1 MISLGI
7 ESTAHTFGVAILKD
21 TKVLSNVKDIYTTK
35 KGGMIPV
42 KVAEHHIDVCDK
54 VLNEAVEKAKIKLE
68 DIDIISFSI
77 SPGLGHSLRVG
88 AVVAR
93 TLALKLKKPLVGV
106 NHCIAHLEIGRMLSG
121 FKDPILLYA
130 SGANT
135 QVQRV
140 SMYTTRCSERWTR
153 SLRAGC

>member
-7 ESTAHTFGVAILKD
+7 ESTAHTFGVAVLKEK
-21 TKVLSNVKDIYTTK
+21 KVLSNVKDVYTTK

-42 KVAEHHIDVCDK
+42 KVAEHHINVCDK
-54 VLNEAVEKAKIKLE
+54 VLKQALSKANLKLK

-93 TLALKLKKPLVGV
+93 TLALKLRKPLIGV
-106 NHCIAHLEIGRMLSG
+106 NHCIAHLEIGRMLSN
-121 FKDPILLYA
+121 F
-130 SGANT
+130 
-135 QVQRV
+135 
-140 SMYTTRCSERWTR
+140 
-153 SLRAGC
+153 